1 MTNPATPDTPGSD
14 PILQVKDLQ
23 VTFPG
28 RRGKKANV
36 IRGVSFDLAAGET
49 LSLVGESGSGKTTI
63 GRAVLGLAP
72 VTGGA
77 ITFRGDTISNIPR
90 KLRRRLATDIQVV
103 FQDPYSSLN
112 PSMTIESILV
122 EPLRAA
128 GVQGGS
134 ARVRQL
140 LDSVGLPKDAATR
153 YPREFSGGQRQRI
166 AIARALAMDPAVIIC
181 DEPTSALDVTTQA
194 RVLTLFKELQE
205 ATGVAYLFISHDLG
219 VVNDISDRI
228 AVLFRGE
235 IVELGEAKQVA
246 LRPRNDYTRRLQ
258 MAAPVADPKK
268 QRARR
273 QQRLQLLAA
282 GPHEAG
288 LVAPQPA

>member
-1 MTNPATPDTPGSD
+1 MTEPATPAPTSAD
-14 PILQVKDLQ
+14 PILQVKDLE
-23 VTFPG
+23 VAFPG
-28 RRGKKANV
+28 RRGKQTRV
-36 IRGVSFDLAAGET
+36 INGVSFDLAAGET

-63 GRAVLGLAP
+63 GRAILGLAP

-77 ITFRGDTISNIPR
+77 ITFRGDTISNISR
-90 KLRRRLATDIQVV
+90 KRRRKLATDIQVV

-112 PSMTIESILV
+112 PAMTIESILV
-122 EPLRAA
+122 EPLQAA
-128 GVQGGS
+128 GVEGGTT
-134 ARVRQL
+134 RVRDL
-140 LDSVGLPKDAATR
+140 LDAVGLPKDASSR
-153 YPREFSGGQRQRI
+153 YPREFSGGQRQRV
-166 AIARALAMDPAVIIC
+166 AIARALAMNPAVIVC

-228 AVLFRGE
+228 AVLYRGE
-235 IVELGEAKQVA
+235 IVEIGEAKQVA
-246 LRPRNDYTRRLQ
+246 LAPRNEYTRRLQ
-258 MAAPVADPKK
+258 MAAPVADPKR

-273 QQRLQLLAA
+273 KLRLELLAA

-288 LVAPQPA
+288 LVTPQPA

>member
-1 MTNPATPDTPGSD
+1 MTELATQDPLRTD
-14 PILQVKDLQ
+14 PILQVKDLK

-28 RRGKKANV
+28 RRGKPAHV
-36 IRGVSFDLAAGET
+36 IKGVSFDLAAGET

-63 GRAVLGLAP
+63 GRAILGLAP

-77 ITFRGDTISNIPR
+77 ITFRGETISNISR
-90 KLRRRLATDIQVV
+90 KRRRKLATDIQVV

-112 PSMTIESILV
+112 PAMTIESILV
-122 EPLRAA
+122 EPLQAA
-128 GVQGGS
+128 GVEGGS
-134 ARVRQL
+134 TRVREL
-140 LDSVGLPKDAATR
+140 LDAVGLPKDASSR
-153 YPREFSGGQRQRI
+153 YPREFSGGQRQRV
-166 AIARALAMDPAVIIC
+166 AIARALAMDPAVIVC

-205 ATGVAYLFISHDLG
+205 VTGVAYLFISHDLG

-228 AVLFRGE
+228 AVLYRGE
-235 IVELGEAKQVA
+235 IVEIGEAQQVA
-246 LRPRNDYTRRLQ
+246 LAPQNDYTRRLQ

-273 QQRLQLLAA
+273 KLRLELLAT
-282 GPHEAG
+282 GPHDPG
-288 LVAPQPA
+288 LAPVVPV